1 MKLNVSRV
9 DLWAASMKDRP
20 GGLAEKLAALAQA
33 GADLDLVIARR
44 APEKPGTGVVF
55 VSPVTGAKQIRSAK
69 KAGFKKSA
77 SIQAVRVVGPNKAGL
92 GAQLTQQLAAVS
104 VTGLVPAAVLFEDPT
119 NGHTVADEYA
129 IIMAPP
135 LPNFGE
141 RSEPV
146 DVVIEMPN
154 ATGSALL
161 KLATAI
167 SA

>member
-1 MKLNVSRV
+1 MGVDATKTYSRDSLIFILDGIPITGWTQISFSRQSAAFESARAV
-9 DLWAASMKDRP
+9 DAVVYTFSGDNRM
-20 GGLAEKLAALAQA
+20 QA
-33 GADLDLVIARR
+33 TISIH
-44 APEKPGTGVVF
+44 PETD
-55 VSPVTGAKQIRSAK
+55 
-69 KAGFKKSA
+69 GFKRLHDLS
-77 SIQAVRVVGPNKAGL
+77 V
-92 GAQLTQQLAAVS
+92 TQQLAAVS
-104 VTGLVPAAVLFEDPT
+104 VTGLVPASVLFEDPT

-129 IIMAPP
+129 IVMTPP

-154 ATGSALL
+154 AAGSALL